1 VFGEFDSIIEEI
13 VDHLLELDLVYLDK
27 SYISIEFRAKGS
39 IWIYMREKFNL
50 MRKETNKFYILSEE
64 IHSMSI
70 IVFDSKELGQEST
83 SSYELCT

>member
-27 SYISIEFRAKGS
+27 SYISIEFRTEGG
-39 IWIYMREKFNL
+39 ICIYMGEQFDL
-50 MRKETNKFYILSEE
+50 MRKETNKLYILPEE